1 MARLYRFDVKTGRQS
16 ERVAFLFVFFSIFA
30 SPINCRNME
39 ILDLYDKDLKPTG
52 QTIERGQRVPPG
64 LMIPIVAVYVY
75 NDQGQY
81 LIQKVAP
88 RKGNYYSTTA
98 GHVQSGEHDFA
109 QAMLRELKEEIGLS
123 ATKSEL
129 KLVKIRR
136 YEYKFTL
143 LYMLKSNVPAEMLR
157 LQEEEVASVM
167 WMSHEDIEL
176 LCKMGL
182 FNRYHYQFLLDCEE
196 RLQNKR

>member
-1 MARLYRFDVKTGRQS
+1 
-16 ERVAFLFVFFSIFA
+16 
-30 SPINCRNME
+30 ME
-39 ILDLYDKDLKPTG
+39 ILVLYDHDLKLTG

-75 NDQGQY
+75 NNQGQY
-81 LIQKVAP
+81 LIQKVAA
-88 RKGNYYSTTA
+88 RKGNYYATTA
-98 GHVQSGEHDFA
+98 GHVQSGEYDFA
-109 QAMLRELKEEIGLS
+109 QAMLREMKEEIGLS
-123 ATKSEL
+123 AAKSEL

-136 YEYKFTL
+136 YDYKFTF
-143 LYMLKSNVPAEMLR
+143 LYMLKSNVPVSMLR
-157 LQEEEVASVM
+157 LQKEEVESVM

-182 FNRYHYQFLLDCEE
+182 FNMRHYQLLLDCEE

>member
-1 MARLYRFDVKTGRQS
+1 
-16 ERVAFLFVFFSIFA
+16 
-30 SPINCRNME
+30 ME
-39 ILDLYDKDLKPTG
+39 ILDLYDKDLKFTG

-75 NDQGQY
+75 NNQGQY

-98 GHVQSGEHDFA
+98 GHVKSGERDFA
-109 QAMLRELKEEIGLS
+109 LAMLREMKEEIGLS

-136 YEYKFTL
+136 YDYKFTL

-157 LQEEEVASVM
+157 LQKEEVDSVM

-182 FNRYHYQFLLDCEE
+182 FNRVGFTTSCCSIVRKDCKTGIDCFSVSLFWLYL
-196 RLQNKR
+196 RRINFCRNKYLNYYDSKRIT